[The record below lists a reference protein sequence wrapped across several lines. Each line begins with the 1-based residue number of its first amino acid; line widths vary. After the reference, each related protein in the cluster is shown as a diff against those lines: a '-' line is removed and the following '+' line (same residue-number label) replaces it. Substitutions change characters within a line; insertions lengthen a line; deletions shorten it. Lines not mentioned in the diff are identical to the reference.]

1 LCVGEVFEKK
11 VICCLGVFC

>member
-1 LCVGEVFEKK
+1 VGEVFEKK